1 MEMSLKKPY
10 PKLKKLLGEGANN
23 KKEKQK
29 LKFK

>member
-10 PKLKKLLGEGANN
+10 PKLKKLLGEDANK

-29 LKFK
+29 LN